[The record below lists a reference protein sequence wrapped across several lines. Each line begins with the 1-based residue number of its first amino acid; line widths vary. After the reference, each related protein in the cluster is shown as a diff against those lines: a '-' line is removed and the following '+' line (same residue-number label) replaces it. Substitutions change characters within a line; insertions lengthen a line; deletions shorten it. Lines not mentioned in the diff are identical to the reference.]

1 MEESGS
7 TAETLT
13 FEQLAQLRQRTEAVA
28 GFLKT
33 RLQSH
38 LETLRPLF
46 APRRL
51 LGKYADR
58 KEDVPGSERAVA
70 QVREKYKEV
79 CGTPFGLTPE
89 LDDGILARIDNRP
102 ELYPWEYTHE
112 IKDERETRPL
122 TITSP
127 VRWVLTYD
135 SGFTLSQ
142 VRQVLA
148 SQHERGSEVVRQFVV
163 NALVMQSFLAR
174 YPGIGQL
181 LTDLRYEV
189 QVDRCPGLGA
199 LPFVTISSLLPS
211 FRPPDNL
218 ILIATR
224 FSGVPT
230 FIELIDVEAAHTL
243 QDPLKLRIEEILRYG
258 A

>member
-1 MEESGS
+1 MEESGDK
-7 TAETLT
+7 AGNLT
-13 FEQLAQLRQRTEAVA
+13 IEQLAQLRQRTEAIA
-28 GFLKT
+28 GLLKT

-46 APRRL
+46 APWRL

-58 KEDVPGSERAVA
+58 KEDVPGSEKAVA
-70 QVREKYKEV
+70 QVREKFKEV
-79 CGTPFGLTPE
+79 CGAPFALTPE
-89 LDDGILARIDNRP
+89 LDEGILARIDNRP
-102 ELYPWEYTHE
+102 ALYPWEYTYE
-112 IKDERETRPL
+112 AKTEGETRPL

-142 VRQVLA
+142 VRQFLV
-148 SQHERGSEVVRQFVV
+148 SQHERGLDVIRQFVV
-163 NALVMQSFLAR
+163 NALVMHSFLAR
-174 YPGIGQL
+174 YPGIARL

-199 LPFVTISSLLPS
+199 LPFVTISSCLPS
-211 FRPPDNL
+211 FRPADNL
-218 ILIATR
+218 ILMATR

-230 FIELIDVEAAHTL
+230 FIELIDVEAVHTL
-243 QDPLKLRIEEILRYG
+243 QDPLKPWIEEMLRSG